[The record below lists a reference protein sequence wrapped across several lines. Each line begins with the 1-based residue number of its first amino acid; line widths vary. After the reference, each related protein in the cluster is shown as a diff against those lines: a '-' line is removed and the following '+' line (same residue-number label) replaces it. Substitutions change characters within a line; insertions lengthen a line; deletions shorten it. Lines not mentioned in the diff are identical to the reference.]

1 MNRKIKIITITING
15 ERIMNRKI
23 KIITNCFL
31 AVAVMLLLVT
41 CGSQPQSVVP
51 NGTTQRAGNLSTQ
64 TEGNLPTQT
73 AAPNRTAQTA
83 RSYSSNGERIY
94 FSSTSD
100 RGTNITYTDGPT
112 SNGMMGNDSQGGMM
126 GNDSQGGMMGNDSQ
140 NGVPGNDSQNGV
152 PGNGSQGGMMGLSCA
167 VCHSSDGR
175 GGVHTTAGMQTMNA
189 PDIRWSTLK
198 DEFDA
203 EKFRLAVTQGQDPD
217 GKKMLNRDM
226 PRWKIGNEDLADLIG
241 FLKTL

>member
-1 MNRKIKIITITING
+1 M
-15 ERIMNRKI
+15 
-23 KIITNCFL
+23 
-31 AVAVMLLLVT
+31 
-41 CGSQPQSVVP
+41 
-51 NGTTQRAGNLSTQ
+51 
-64 TEGNLPTQT
+64 QT
-73 AAPNRTAQTA
+73 AAPNRNAQTA

-100 RGTNITYTDGPT
+100 RGTNITYTDAPI
-112 SNGMMGNDSQGGMM
+112 SNGMMGNGSQGGMM
-126 GNDSQGGMMGNDSQ
+126 
-140 NGVPGNDSQNGV
+140 
-152 PGNGSQGGMMGLSCA
+152 GNGSQGGMMGLSCA

-175 GGVHTTAGMQTMNA
+175 GGVHTTAGMQTMDA

-217 GKKMLNRDM
+217 GKKMFNRDM
-226 PRWKIGNEDLADLIG
+226 PRWQIGNEDLADLIG